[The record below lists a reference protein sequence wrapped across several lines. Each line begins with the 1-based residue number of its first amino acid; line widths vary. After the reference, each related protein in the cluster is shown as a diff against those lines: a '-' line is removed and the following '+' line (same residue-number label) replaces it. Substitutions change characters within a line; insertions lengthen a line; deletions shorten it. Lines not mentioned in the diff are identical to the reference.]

1 MAEGIVIY
9 KSRYGATARYAA
21 WIAEATGFETAESSD
36 AAIRQAADCTAV
48 VFAGGVYASGVAGIS
63 LMKKNSAMLA
73 GKRTAL
79 LCVGASPWD
88 EGAIAL
94 LRARNL
100 KGVLEG
106 VPLFYARG
114 AWDEDKMSFADRTLC
129 RMLQK
134 SVAKKDPAGY
144 EPWEAARMCARGQS
158 CDWTSREQLEPLL
171 EYLK

>member
-106 VPLFYARG
+106 VPIFSKHFSCSQKNALKSLWQKHLLWELKNILMYPNC
-114 AWDEDKMSFADRTLC
+114 SF
-129 RMLQK
+129 
-134 SVAKKDPAGY
+134 
-144 EPWEAARMCARGQS
+144 
-158 CDWTSREQLEPLL
+158 
-171 EYLK
+171 